1 MPARIRLAP
10 AQVSAGFD
18 TNNTFHDLV
27 TDGVCSTGGGGAAS
41 FRPVPGIHRAGA
53 VYLYVKLRQVRG
65 VYATIG
71 RAGAGR
77 PIISSASNRKQGRTT
92 LPVKVFTVGVDE
104 AKGIL
109 YARLKEQTPGP
120 GYCHFLEG
128 EGYDEEYFKQLTA
141 EKRVIRYQKGFPKA
155 EWIKTRA
162 RNEALDCRVQAHA
175 ALCLL
180 NPLWGAVEKRL
191 APRLP
196 FPEQAIVEPVP
207 SGHPFGVAAEVNGS
221 GIRRVKAR
229 DPYIERWRR

>member
-1 MPARIRLAP
+1 M
-10 AQVSAGFD
+10 
-18 TNNTFHDLV
+18 
-27 TDGVCSTGGGGAAS
+27 
-41 FRPVPGIHRAGA
+41 
-53 VYLYVKLRQVRG
+53 
-65 VYATIG
+65 YATIG

-77 PIISSASNRKQGRTT
+77 PITSSASNRKQGRTT
-92 LPVKVFTVGVDE
+92 LPVKLFTVGVDE

-109 YARLKEQTPGP
+109 YARLKEQAPGP
-120 GYCHFLEG
+120 GYCHFPEG

-180 NPLWGAVEKRL
+180 NPLWRAVEKRL
-191 APRLP
+191 APRLA

-207 SGHPFGVAAEVNGS
+207 SGHPHGLAAEANGS
-221 GIRRVKAR
+221 GTRRVKAR
-229 DPYIERWRR
+229 DPWVDRWRRWGLGAFEWW